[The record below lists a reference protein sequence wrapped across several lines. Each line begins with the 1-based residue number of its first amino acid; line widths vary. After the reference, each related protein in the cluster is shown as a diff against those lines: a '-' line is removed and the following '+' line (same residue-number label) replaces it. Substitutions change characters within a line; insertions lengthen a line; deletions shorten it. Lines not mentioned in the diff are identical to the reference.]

1 MSDAPYFFICRNLKK
16 QREFAIKEL
25 IANLFFNHQKL
36 THV

>member
-1 MSDAPYFFICRNLKK
+1 MSDAPYFLFYRNLKK
-16 QREFAIKEL
+16 VNSEIKQL